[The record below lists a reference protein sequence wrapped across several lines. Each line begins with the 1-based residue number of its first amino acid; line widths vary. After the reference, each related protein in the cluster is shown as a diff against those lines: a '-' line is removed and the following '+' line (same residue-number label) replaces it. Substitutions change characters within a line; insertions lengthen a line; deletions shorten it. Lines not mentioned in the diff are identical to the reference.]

1 MAAMYGA
8 ILFIMLVSA
17 GLLALTEA
25 LEGWLGSR

>member
-1 MAAMYGA
+1 MYGA